1 MSCESKQSNKE
12 MRSWASDYVE
22 TMYIAKQKKRWW
34 WPMAAKERST
44 GIIQAQRNGILTTQ
58 AISWK
63 A

>member
-1 MSCESKQSNKE
+1 